1 MNKSSTEEL
10 NMYENINEYGGTP
23 GSAAPADVPLDD
35 LPPADNFSEMTAD
48 VPWRDDPPDGGYYSY
63 SEYGESGI
71 DECRQPDSVRAKNQ
85 KENSAE
91 KQKNGGHSKKN
102 LAVEYLVNGT
112 VSIKSAVRS
121 KKTGEISVD
130 VECARLL
137 LPAETEELEKNIQ
150 AELQYQTVKCSFDY
164 SEVVARLV
172 GGEGEPEL
180 LLLDLWCE
188 TAPQLEPILR
198 RSRVERHGGEYVFF
212 VPERY
217 TRAVSQAAAGEFR
230 AFVAHSYGWN
240 TPLRIVADANADD
253 GIDLAEPVVKRDW
266 GNAAALKKTVK
277 TQRKNIKKLSPGDI
291 VYGKEILKPEVQR
304 MADLDDKSG
313 RVTVKGTIL
322 SIETFVSP
330 KRGTVI
336 ITVFITDLT
345 NSVAVKLFPDEAAKA
360 RTSQL
365 LEKAKEEGAAL
376 MVRGWFRYDNY
387 ARDYCIFADDINRY
401 PVERRADT
409 SAEKRVELHLH
420 TRMSAMDATADLD
433 KVVELAAKWGHT
445 AIAITDHG
453 VVHSFPEA
461 KKAAKKNN
469 IKVIFGCE
477 GYLLPDC
484 ELVPLERE
492 YCAVAVTYFGSGIHG
507 RVFDI
512 GAVKFD
518 SFGRVI
524 STFRTPVN
532 PGVPQ
537 LPRIAKLT
545 GYTDDDIDGA
555 PLLSEAVNML
565 SDFAGGAAL
574 VLHCPEQLDLLHE
587 LTAAAGHGK
596 ELGLSKNCVSGS
608 MLMQYLRRDL
618 KAEERQLPELNAG
631 AAAEWTAKNTA
642 DLLSKCRELNVS
654 TVPLIDCTIKN
665 LHKQKTNHIVLLAAT
680 QPGLKNLYKLV
691 SYSNLDHFYKTPRI
705 PRSLLNLH
713 REGIIIGTA
722 CEAGE
727 LFRAM
732 VDGKSEEE
740 LLKIASWYDYLEIQ
754 PIGNNAFLVREG
766 LAKDD
771 EELRD
776 FNRRI
781 VALGEKLNKPVVATG
796 DVHFIEPEDSIFRA
810 ILMCSQN
817 FKDAAVQPPLYFRT
831 TEDMLAEFQYLGSDK
846 AFEVVVKNTNLIA
859 DMCSQLRPFLDEKQT
874 YSPELPGAA
883 DELKGLALNTAH
895 ELYGDPLPEIVQK
908 RLDKELNSIIGNGYS
923 SLYMVAQKLVSKSLS
938 DGYLVGS
945 RGSVGSSFVAHLAGI
960 TEVNALPAHYRCP
973 NCKYSEFPNVGD
985 DSRCGIDLPPKDCPN
1000 CGTPLRRE
1008 GYEIPFE
1015 TFLGFKGDKTP
1026 DIDLNFS
1033 GEYQPVAH
1041 KFTEVMFGE
1050 GHAFRA
1056 GTISGVK
1063 DKTAYGYVLHYC
1075 EEYGLNLSEAEKNRL
1090 AMGCVGT
1097 RRTTGQHPGGIVI
1110 VPEDLEIF
1118 DFCPVQHPAEKIDAE
1133 SITTHFDF
1141 HALDDKLVKLDILG
1155 HDDPTTLRML
1165 QDITGIDPKS
1175 IPLHDEETM
1184 SIFKSDEALGI
1195 SLKELK
1201 CDVGSLGI
1209 PEFGTNF
1216 VRGMLMD
1223 TRPTTMEELVR
1234 IAGLSHGTD
1243 VWLNNAQDLVRD
1255 GTATLME
1262 VICTRDDIMN
1272 YLIAHGGEPSLSF
1285 KTMESVRKG
1294 KGLKPEMEDAM
1305 HENNIPQW
1313 YIDSCKKIKYMFP
1326 RAHAAAYVMMSFR
1339 VAYYKVHYPLA
1350 FYAVYFTVRA
1360 DKFDIEQCLGGA
1372 ERVLGNLEELKAK
1385 DKLETKDE
1393 EQIVILEM
1401 VYEMNLRGIELLP
1414 IDIYKSKATRFT
1426 VEDGKLRPPF
1436 NAIAGLGDNAALLIE
1451 KGAEGGRFISREEFV
1466 KRTRANS
1473 AVMEKLDALGCL
1485 NDLPD
1490 SDQVSMF

>member
-1 MNKSSTEEL
+1 MNRSSAEEL
-10 NMYENINEYGGTP
+10 NTYESMNEYGGTP
-23 GSAAPADVPLDD
+23 GAAAPTDVPWDD
-35 LPPADNFSEMTAD
+35 LSPADTFSEMPSD

-63 SEYGESGI
+63 SEDGEPCT

-85 KENSAE
+85 KEYSTE
-91 KQKNGGHSKKN
+91 KQKNDRQQKKN
-102 LAVEYLVNGT
+102 LAVEYLSNGT
-112 VSIKSAVRS
+112 ISIKSAVRS
-121 KKTGEISVD
+121 KKTGEIRVGI
-130 VECARLL
+130 ECARLL

-164 SEVVARLV
+164 SAVVARLV
-172 GGEGEPEL
+172 GGDGEPEL
-180 LLLDLWCE
+180 LLRDLWCE

-217 TRAVSQAAAGEFR
+217 TRAMSQAAASDFR

-277 TQRKNIKKLSPGDI
+277 TQRRNIKKLSPGDI
-291 VYGKEILKPEVQR
+291 VYGKEILKPEVQH

-336 ITVFITDLT
+336 ITIFITDLT
-345 NSVAVKLFPDEAAKA
+345 NSVAVKIFPDEAAKV

-484 ELVPLERE
+484 ELIPLERE

-565 SDFAGGAAL
+565 ADFAGGAAL

-587 LTAAAGHGK
+587 LAAAAGHGK
-596 ELGLSKNCVSGS
+596 EIGLSKNCVSGS

-642 DLLSKCRELNVS
+642 DLLKKCRELNVS

-945 RGSVGSSFVAHLAGI
+945 RG
-960 TEVNALPAHYRCP
+960 
-973 NCKYSEFPNVGD
+973 
-985 DSRCGIDLPPKDCPN
+985 
-1000 CGTPLRRE
+1000 
-1008 GYEIPFE
+1008 
-1015 TFLGFKGDKTP
+1015 
-1026 DIDLNFS
+1026 
-1033 GEYQPVAH
+1033 
-1041 KFTEVMFGE
+1041 
-1050 GHAFRA
+1050 
-1056 GTISGVK
+1056 
-1063 DKTAYGYVLHYC
+1063 
-1075 EEYGLNLSEAEKNRL
+1075 
-1090 AMGCVGT
+1090 
-1097 RRTTGQHPGGIVI
+1097 
-1110 VPEDLEIF
+1110 
-1118 DFCPVQHPAEKIDAE
+1118 
-1133 SITTHFDF
+1133 
-1141 HALDDKLVKLDILG
+1141 
-1155 HDDPTTLRML
+1155 
-1165 QDITGIDPKS
+1165 
-1175 IPLHDEETM
+1175 
-1184 SIFKSDEALGI
+1184 
-1195 SLKELK
+1195 
-1201 CDVGSLGI
+1201 
-1209 PEFGTNF
+1209 
-1216 VRGMLMD
+1216 
-1223 TRPTTMEELVR
+1223 
-1234 IAGLSHGTD
+1234 
-1243 VWLNNAQDLVRD
+1243 
-1255 GTATLME
+1255 
-1262 VICTRDDIMN
+1262 
-1272 YLIAHGGEPSLSF
+1272 
-1285 KTMESVRKG
+1285 
-1294 KGLKPEMEDAM
+1294 
-1305 HENNIPQW
+1305 
-1313 YIDSCKKIKYMFP
+1313 
-1326 RAHAAAYVMMSFR
+1326 
-1339 VAYYKVHYPLA
+1339 
-1350 FYAVYFTVRA
+1350 
-1360 DKFDIEQCLGGA
+1360 
-1372 ERVLGNLEELKAK
+1372 
-1385 DKLETKDE
+1385 
-1393 EQIVILEM
+1393 
-1401 VYEMNLRGIELLP
+1401 
-1414 IDIYKSKATRFT
+1414 
-1426 VEDGKLRPPF
+1426 
-1436 NAIAGLGDNAALLIE
+1436 
-1451 KGAEGGRFISREEFV
+1451 
-1466 KRTRANS
+1466 
-1473 AVMEKLDALGCL
+1473 
-1485 NDLPD
+1485 
-1490 SDQVSMF
+1490 